1 MEVTQSA
8 KLANVCYDIRGPV
21 LQEAKR
27 MEAEGHHVLKL
38 NIGNP
43 APFGF
48 EAPEEMLQDIILNL
62 PSAHGYGDSK
72 GLLSARRAVVQH
84 YQEKAVAGVDIE
96 DVWLGNGVSELI
108 TLSLQ
113 ALLNNGDEVLVPMPD
128 YPLWTAAITLCGGT
142 AVHYLCDE
150 SADWQPD
157 LDDIAA
163 KITARTK
170 AIVVINP
177 NNPTGAVYAR
187 DTLLQIVELAR
198 RHNLILFSDE
208 IYEKILYDDETH
220 TCTAALAPDLLCL
233 TFNGLS
239 KAYRVAGFRTG
250 WMILSGPKHHATSYI
265 EGLEILANMRLCP
278 NVPTQYA
285 VQTALGGYQS
295 INDLVL
301 PGGRL
306 ADQRDTGVATAERDP
321 RRLVCQTQRRA
332 VRLPTPRTGR
342 VPDPRRR
349 AFCPRPP
356 ACAADP
362 CRARHRLQ
370 LAPTGPLPGRDV
382 TQGRRPRGGHRPHR
396 HIPRHRTARTDEAP
410 SEEAHVSNDPT
421 HRRLPPRGRPS
432 LLVASTATMRRRFG
446 SRPNPSGS
454 AAAGTTQP
462 TVVACRSRCPTRI
475 EMSLPMSDQPRRGSP
490 ARGPW

>member
-27 MEAEGHHVLKL
+27 MEAEGHHILKL

-72 GLLSARRAVVQH
+72 GLHSARRAVVQH
-84 YQEKAVAGVDIE
+84 YQEKAVTGVDLE

-108 TLSLQ
+108 TMSLQ

-128 YPLWTAAITLCGGT
+128 YPLWTAAITLCGGV

-150 SADWQPD
+150 SAEWQPD
-157 LDDIAA
+157 LEDIAA
-163 KITARTK
+163 KITPRTK

-177 NNPTGAVYAR
+177 NNPTGAVYGR
-187 DTLLQIVELAR
+187 QTLADIVELAR

-208 IYEKILYDDETH
+208 IYEKILYDDATH
-220 TCTAALAPDLLCL
+220 TCTASLAPDLLCL

-250 WMILSGPKHHATSYI
+250 WLVLSGPKQHATSYI

-306 ADQRDTGVATAERDP
+306 IDQRDTAWRLLNEIPGVSCVKPKGALYAFPRLDPEVYPIVDDERFVLDLL
-321 RRLVCQTQRRA
+321 RSQRILVVQGTGFNW
-332 VRLPTPRTGR
+332 PTPDHFR
-342 VPDPRRR
+342 VVTLPRV
-349 AFCPRPP
+349 
-356 ACAADP
+356 AD
-362 CRARHRLQ
+362 L
-370 LAPTGPLPGRDV
+370 
-382 TQGRRPRGGHRPHR
+382 
-396 HIPRHRTARTDEAP
+396 
-410 SEEAHVSNDPT
+410 EEAI
-421 HRRLPPRGRPS
+421 GRIGTF
-432 LLVASTATMRRRFG
+432 LATYH
-446 SRPNPSGS
+446 
-454 AAAGTTQP
+454 Q
-462 TVVACRSRCPTRI
+462 
-475 EMSLPMSDQPRRGSP
+475 
-490 ARGPW
+490 